1 MEKLICINNKGFERQ
16 LEQGAEY
23 NLLDKKICSCGCNR
37 ELFDIGIRT
46 QINTIRYGSRTK
58 LRSSK
63 VFWFCSDRF
72 KVALN
77 QGAAVSHSV
86 DALPRLNC
94 SNCAHFRLGSDKFIH
109 TRDEHGIVIHTSVEE
124 CANLAHP
131 ITDCISKGF
140 SCHSDK

>member
-37 ELFDIGIRT
+37 EMFDVGIRVKRNP
-46 QINTIRYGSRTK
+46 ILFRGKPRLLSGN
-58 LRSSK
+58 

-72 KVALN
+72 KVVFN
-77 QGAAVSHSV
+77 QDAANIHPV

-94 SNCAHFRLGSDKFIH
+94 SNCAHFRLGSDKFVH
-109 TRDEHGIVIHTSVEE
+109 TRDELGFVVSTHVEE
-124 CANLAHP
+124 CANLVHP
-131 ITDCISKGF
+131 ITDCISHGF